1 MAFWE
6 DISSLE
12 GLQRMCETCQ
22 NCSLALTRQAVV
34 FGEGNPA
41 AKIFLLGE
49 APGAQEDASGRP
61 FAGRAGEVLD
71 RLLSG
76 AGLTR
81 QDVFITGSVKCRP
94 PKNRNPYRSELAAC
108 RPWLDKQL
116 ALIKPEVVVCLGLV
130 AVQNILDS
138 KAKLAAVRGRWFEG
152 SGYRIY
158 PTYHPAAVLRSTV
171 RVELP
176 AADLKDVAGSLL
188 RMQTGLRQNP
198 RPAPSS

>member
-1 MAFWE
+1 
-6 DISSLE
+6 
-12 GLQRMCETCQ
+12 
-22 NCSLALTRQAVV
+22 
-34 FGEGNPA
+34 
-41 AKIFLLGE
+41 
-49 APGAQEDASGRP
+49 
-61 FAGRAGEVLD
+61 
-71 RLLSG
+71 
-76 AGLTR
+76 
-81 QDVFITGSVKCRP
+81 
-94 PKNRNPYRSELAAC
+94 
-108 RPWLDKQL
+108 LDKQL